1 MTELDLD
8 ILFKEKRDEPITVP
22 IDAVEK
28 WLTGGMLALGLFAT
42 IKWLFTQKTKLMFT
56 SISSISIATTMA
68 ILFFNSSSSTS
79 LKTKQQASANKPGF
93 QQELVKS
100 KSNLPIKNSIFTIKN
115 ARPEG
120 LNKINI
126 LRPNQV
132 LKEQQ
137 NQLLVPGPNA
147 SSEQKSVMNNEVK
160 FTRINTNGF
169 VHFTLVKGTN
179 CSVQDNIPYKDGE
192 PKLQYSIKNGVLFLN
207 SASENKASDLIIT
220 VSDLEKINL
229 NGFCEMTTNSEFKA
243 DELELDINGFSNL
256 NIDLNVDDLE
266 IELNGETKGKM
277 NLKSKHIELESNGF
291 CELEI
296 TCDFEQSWIEV
307 GGSSKLT
314 LSGNSTLTSLEISG
328 ENTLNAENFYAQD
341 LVLNISGYNKKFETT
356 VTSTLDVEISGNN
369 TVIINGSPKIV
380 HQEVMKSSKLK
391 MKE

>member
-22 IDAVEK
+22 ITAVEK
-28 WLTGGMLALGLFAT
+28 WLKGGMLALGLFAT
-42 IKWLFTQKTKLMFT
+42 IKWLFTQKKTLMLT

-68 ILFFNSSSSTS
+68 ILFFSPAGTKKLFAPTS
-79 LKTKQQASANKPGF
+79 AKK
-93 QQELVKS
+93 
-100 KSNLPIKNSIFTIKN
+100 
-115 ARPEG
+115 
-120 LNKINI
+120 
-126 LRPNQV
+126 
-132 LKEQQ
+132 QQ
-137 NQLLVPGPNA
+137 NQRPYIAEQNHTTTQNFSLSIEKSTPESIEKINTLLPNQISIGA
-147 SSEQKSVMNNEVK
+147 QKQLMIQSKDGNSEPQGKLSNELQ

-192 PKLQYSIKNGVLFLN
+192 PHLQYSVKNGVLFLN